1 MTVAL
6 NLITHKNVVLI
17 KQIYQRAV
25 IQSGSE
31 HSDVDRILSLI
42 SFDLANETLLKNAI
56 TAVDSR
62 ARIVSDLNELI
73 RIGDDVFARA
83 TPAIPLVPDAQKIRR
98 VRKIRNAAMH
108 DATYPTPADVSDCRT
123 YTKDFLQ
130 QLVTNVWGVFFDGV
144 SLTDLINNPRVRAFF
159 SQAEQSWTR
168 GDRGETIVNAMAGFQ
183 LAMSKAQKAIVGD
196 TPRKFNAVMMADYDE
211 QRPSK
216 QMLESFKK
224 IQNLVFQ
231 NLIGLDHFGYIKYK
245 RVTRLISVS
254 IMGDNRLSLN
264 YGRDPNDMDPVDI
277 DFVLHFATES
287 VIKIESLIGDL
298 DDPFGEE
305 RWWAEGRD

>member
-1 MTVAL
+1 MPIAL
-6 NLITHKNVVLI
+6 DLITHKNLILI

-25 IQSGSE
+25 VQSAAE

-62 ARIVSDLNELI
+62 ARIVSDLSELI

-130 QLVTNVWGVFFDGV
+130 QLVTNVWGVSFESV
-144 SLTDLINNPRVRAFF
+144 SLTDLINNPRVRAFL
-159 SQAEQSWTR
+159 SQAEQSWTM
-168 GDRGETIVNAMAGFQ
+168 GDRREAIVNAMAGFQ

-196 TPRKFNAVMMADYDE
+196 TPGKFDAIMMLDYDE

-216 QMLESFKK
+216 QILESFKR

-231 NLIGLDHFGYIKYK
+231 NLIGLEHVGYIKYK
-245 RVTRLISVS
+245 RVTRLIGVS
-254 IMGDNRLSLN
+254 IMGDNRLSVT
-264 YGRDPNDMDPVDI
+264 YGRDPNDMDHVDI

-298 DDPFGEE
+298 DDPFGAQK
-305 RWWAEGRD
+305 WWTEAPD